1 MKIYKVTFDCQMKE
15 LPVVMHPVHT
25 YVEALSK
32 KMAKERGW
40 DVIKSNDEN
49 LEKLNITLAD
59 VSEVRTATITMGG
72 VPKIK
77 DVSVFALSGEQ
88 VEVKVID

>member
-1 MKIYKVTFDCQMKE
+1 MKIYKVVFDCQMKE

-59 VSEVRTATITMGG
+59 VSEERLADFVFESTE
-72 VPKIK
+72 IK
-77 DVSVFALSGEQ
+77 TVSVFCLSGEQ
-88 VEVKVID
+88 IELNIIY